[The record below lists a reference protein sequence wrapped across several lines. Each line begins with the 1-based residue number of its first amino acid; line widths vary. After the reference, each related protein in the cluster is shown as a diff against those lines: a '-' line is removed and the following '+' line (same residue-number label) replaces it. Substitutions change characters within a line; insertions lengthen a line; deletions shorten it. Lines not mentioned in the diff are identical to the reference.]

1 MYVWRSKTWH
11 ELPGECTRA
20 TITHEHAYCVNSARN
35 IFKLKVGPH
44 DAKASMGTQNVHGK
58 GLHFEGWTEVPGA
71 AVEISAKGHEV
82 WAINSAQQIY
92 RWNNGGWTHIPGAAV
107 RVGASPDGWSWVVN
121 SVDDIYRFNIGTN
134 SWNQIPGKLVQISA
148 MSKDKALGVNR
159 QGNIY
164 LWENNAWKQL
174 PGQATWAA
182 IGTDDERWVVNS
194 GGHIYRWTHTTSDWT
209 RVPGVAV
216 SVEAQNASRVI
227 VTNGAGNMFAWQ
239 SGAWQLLPGECTRAT
254 IAHDHAY
261 CVNSAR
267 NIFKSKVGIS
277 KGHHHTE
284 KEMIH
289 VHHKDDS
296 DKQWD
301 EEESNTHTV
310 WKDIIVYE
318 K

>member
-1 MYVWRSKTWH
+1 
-11 ELPGECTRA
+11 
-20 TITHEHAYCVNSARN
+20 
-35 IFKLKVGPH
+35 
-44 DAKASMGTQNVHGK
+44 MGTHNVHGK
-58 GLHFEGWTEVPGA
+58 GLHFEGCTEVPCA

-82 WAINSAQQIY
+82 RAINSAQQIY

-159 QGNIY
+159 VGNIF

-174 PGQATWAA
+174 PGKASWAA

-194 GGHIYRWTHTTSDWT
+194 GGHIFRWTHTTSDWT
-209 RVPGVAV
+209 RVPGIAV

-267 NIFKSKVGIS
+267 NIFKSKVGTS
-277 KGHHHTE
+277 KGHHIDQ

-301 EEESNTHTV
+301 EEDGSTHTV